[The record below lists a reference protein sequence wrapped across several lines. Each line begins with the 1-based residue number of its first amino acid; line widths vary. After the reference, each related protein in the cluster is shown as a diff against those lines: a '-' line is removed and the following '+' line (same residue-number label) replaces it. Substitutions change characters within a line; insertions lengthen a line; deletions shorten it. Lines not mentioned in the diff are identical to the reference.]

1 MLNRISI
8 FKISILATLLVS
20 LTTYNYRFNYNKEYE
35 LHFKNNYEL
44 FKNDNDVIIWHP
56 KNLEVNDN
64 AGRLVL
70 ISEYVKHSRVFSENI
85 KIKIDSILNSII

>member
-70 ISEYVKHSRVFSENI
+70 ISEYVKHSREFSENI

>member
-8 FKISILATLLVS
+8 FKIGILATLLVS
-20 LTTYNYRFNYNKEYE
+20 LTTYNYRFNYNKEYD

-64 AGRLVL
+64 AGRLV
-70 ISEYVKHSRVFSENI
+70 IINSYDKHSREFSENI
-85 KIKIDSILNSII
+85 KIKIDSILKSIN